1 MIKKKSRDK
10 AYDNIRDLILSMKIM
25 PGQSVTENALSDQL
39 GLGRT
44 PVREALA
51 RLESEG
57 LIYSKNGRKT
67 VYTLTIEE
75 IKEIFD
81 IKYALE
87 GAMAKWAAERGTSA
101 DKKRLRSIMSDM
113 KRLAKTR
120 PENEQERENYLHS
133 WIKIDKA
140 LHDVIFKMA
149 GSEKAARIVEKL
161 NIQWHRTRI
170 SVYAIEGRILRSSKE
185 HEEFVNYIIEGNAEK
200 AEASMKKHFQTLKSE
215 IENVMKLF
223 NYPTTGG

>member
-1 MIKKKSRDK
+1 MIKKKSRDQ

-39 GLGRT
+39 GIGRT

-67 VYTLTIEE
+67 VHSLTLEE

-87 GAMAKWAAERGTSA
+87 GTMAKWAAERGTKE
-101 DKKRLRSIMSDM
+101 DKKRLRSIMAEM
-113 KRLAKTR
+113 KKLAKAR
-120 PENEQERENYLHS
+120 PENEEQRENYMAS

-140 LHDVIFKMA
+140 LHDAIFKMA
-149 GSEKAARIVEKL
+149 GSEKATRIIEKL

-185 HEEFVNYIIEGNAEK
+185 HEEFVNYIITGNAEK
-200 AEASMKKHFQTLKSE
+200 AEESMKKHLQKLKSE

-223 NYPTTGG
+223 NYPI

>member
-1 MIKKKSRDK
+1 MTKKKSRDQ
-10 AYDNIRDLILSMKIM
+10 AYDNIRELILSMTIK

-39 GLGRT
+39 GIGRT

-67 VYTLTIEE
+67 VHSLTMDE
-75 IKEIFD
+75 IREIFD

-87 GAMAKWAAERGTSA
+87 GAMAKWAAERGSKE
-101 DKKRLRSIMSDM
+101 DKKRLGVIMTDM
-113 KRLAKTR
+113 TKLAKSR
-120 PENEQERENYLHS
+120 PENEAEREHYLDS
-133 WIKIDKA
+133 WINTDKA
-140 LHDVIFKMA
+140 LHEVIFKMA
-149 GSEKAARIVEKL
+149 GSPKATRIIEKL

-170 SVYAIEGRILRSSKE
+170 SIYAIEGRILRSSRE

-200 AEASMKKHFQTLKSE
+200 AESSMKIHLQRLKNE

-223 NYPTTGG
+223 NYPI

>member
-1 MIKKKSRDK
+1 MIKKKSRDQ
-10 AYDNIRDLILSMKIM
+10 AYDNIRDLILSMKIK

-39 GLGRT
+39 GIGRT

-67 VYTLTIEE
+67 VYSLTLDE

-87 GAMAKWAAERGTSA
+87 GAMAAWAAERGSAA
-101 DKKRLRSIMSDM
+101 DKKRLKSVMTDM
-113 KRLAKTR
+113 KKHARAR
-120 PENEQERENYLHS
+120 PENERERENYLDS

-140 LHDVIFKMA
+140 LHEVIFKMA
-149 GSEKAARIVEKL
+149 GSEKATRIIEKL

-185 HEEFVNYIIEGNAEK
+185 HEEFVNHIIEGNARK
-200 AEASMKKHFQTLKSE
+200 AEESMRKHLQKLKSE

-223 NYPTTGG
+223 NYPT